1 VDNQLISG
9 RDSLDQ
15 ASYWNGYY
23 RSGGVPELPSQF
35 ALFVAGELAS
45 RSVEP
50 VGAILD
56 VGCGNGR
63 DSVFFAQLGHAIGGL
78 DRSEQAVA
86 ACTARLAAMPRNS
99 SAKTLFQAGCAE
111 SGAIEEL
118 AGAFE
123 GPLLV
128 YSRFFF
134 HAVDDTAEAEILGR
148 VGKLLNQRGGTLAVE
163 FRTIHDSDGTRETGA
178 HYRRYVDPAA
188 YAARLAASGLE
199 VVWQAEGRG
208 MAKFRSDD
216 AHVAR
221 ILARPW

>member
-1 VDNQLISG
+1 MDIQQTIG
-9 RDSLDQ
+9 QDSLDQ
-15 ASYWNGYY
+15 NSYWNGYY

-45 RSVEP
+45 GAVEP
-50 VGAILD
+50 VAAVLD
-56 VGCGNGR
+56 IGCGNGR

-78 DRSEQAVA
+78 DRSEQAIA
-86 ACTARLAAMPRNS
+86 ACSARLSAMPRSS
-99 SAKTLFQAGCAE
+99 SAKAVFQSGCAE
-111 SGAIEEL
+111 SGAIEAL
-118 AGAFE
+118 AGEFE

-134 HAVDDTAEAEILGR
+134 HAVDDAAEAEILGR
-148 VGKLLNQRGGTLAVE
+148 IGTLLVQRGGTLAVE

-188 YAARLAASGLE
+188 YAARLADSGLQ
-199 VVWQAEGRG
+199 VSWQAQGRG
-208 MAKFRSDD
+208 MAKYRSDD

>member
-1 VDNQLISG
+1 MDAQQNSG
-9 RDSLDQ
+9 QDSLNQ
-15 ASYWNGYY
+15 TSYWNGYY

-45 RSVEP
+45 GAVQP
-50 VGAILD
+50 VAAILD
-56 VGCGNGR
+56 IGCGNGR

-78 DRSEQAVA
+78 DRSEQAIA

-99 SAKTLFQAGCAE
+99 PAKALFQAGCAE
-111 SGAIEEL
+111 SGAIEAL

-134 HAVDDTAEAEILGR
+134 HAVDDGAEAEILGR
-148 VGKLLNQRGGTLAVE
+148 VGKLLNQRGGALAVE

-188 YAARLAASGLE
+188 YAARLADSGLQ
-199 VVWQAEGRG
+199 VSWQAQGRG
-208 MAKFRSDD
+208 MAKYRSDD

>member
-1 VDNQLISG
+1 MDSG
-9 RDSLDQ
+9 RISRDQ
-15 ASYWNGYY
+15 ESYWNGYY

-45 RSVEP
+45 GSVGP

-63 DSVFFAQLGHAIGGL
+63 DSVFFANLGHAIGGL
-78 DRSEQAVA
+78 DRSEDAVT
-86 ACTARLAAMPRNS
+86 ACRMRLGAMPRSS
-99 SAKTLFQAGCAE
+99 SAKALFQAGCAE
-111 SGAIEEL
+111 SGAIEAL
-118 AGAFE
+118 AGEFA

-134 HAVDDTAEAEILGR
+134 HAVDDAAEAEILRR
-148 VGKLLNQRGGTLAVE
+148 VGTLLQERGGTLAVE
-163 FRTIHDSDGTRETGA
+163 FRTIHDADGARETGA

-188 YAARLAASGLE
+188 YVARLADCRLN
-199 VVWQAEGRG
+199 VIWQAQGRG
-208 MAKFRSDD
+208 MAKYRGDD

-221 ILARPW
+221 IVAQPW